1 MVLRLLV
8 GGCILE
14 SEVSEMTV
22 ANIICTVERIHRI
35 RDLITNGVLHD
46 KHFEEINQLLM
57 SYEAELVK
65 KKVVE

>member
-1 MVLRLLV
+1 
-8 GGCILE
+8 
-14 SEVSEMTV
+14 MTV

-57 SYEAELVK
+57 SYEAELMK